1 MLNHIPKSGVIN
13 FKSQQEINEERQEKM
28 QSKYRELKKNV
39 QSILDKNSKIVQ
51 SVTSDRAYDD
61 MLTVEEGQKIF
72 ELKQEINRIY
82 AAAKE
87 RYIAKKK

>member
-1 MLNHIPKSGVIN
+1 MHKHILKSGVIN
-13 FKSQQEINEERQEKM
+13 FKSQREINEERQEKRK
-28 QSKYRELKKNV
+28 SKYRELQKNV
-39 QSILDKNSKIVQ
+39 QSILEKNYKIAQ
-51 SVTSDRAYDD
+51 TVTSDSAYDD
-61 MLTVEEGQKIF
+61 MLSVEESQKIF